1 MAEPAAAPM
10 DIRALGALLGDTLW
24 QWFNANAQRL
34 GASLAFY
41 SVFSM
46 APLLVVVVGIAG
58 LVFGREAAEGQIVWQ
73 IRDLIGQQGAEV
85 IQTMLQNANRPA
97 AGLMATVI
105 GLLVL
110 LFGASAVFAE
120 LRSSLNMVWG
130 VQAPATVGL
139 VSIVKNRFFS
149 FAMVVA
155 IGFLLLVSLVVN
167 AILSAAGTLMGGML
181 PVPEPVLQLV
191 NTAISLA
198 AITGLFALL
207 YKMVPDVTIAWQDV
221 MTGAFVTALLFSAG
235 KLAIGLYLGKASIG
249 SAYGAAGSVVVLLM
263 WVYYSAQVFFLG
275 AVFTRLYAER
285 YGSRAPRLKGRAG
298 RPRAA

>member
-1 MAEPAAAPM
+1 MVKPREL
-10 DIRALGALLGDTLW
+10 RSLLIDTAW

-41 SVFSM
+41 TIFSM

-58 LVFGREAAEGQIVWQ
+58 MVFGREAAEGQIVWQ
-73 IRDLIGQQGAEV
+73 IRDLVGEQGAEV
-85 IQTMLQNANRPA
+85 AAAMLGRIDQPA
-97 AGLMATVI
+97 AGALATAV
-105 GLLVL
+105 GFVVL

-120 LRSSLNMVWG
+120 LRSSLNAVWG
-130 VQAPATVGL
+130 VPAPPGAGL
-139 VSIVKNRFFS
+139 VVMVKDRFFS

-167 AILSAAGTLMGGML
+167 AALAAVGRVAATML
-181 PVPEPVLQLV
+181 PMPEAALQAA
-191 NTAISLA
+191 NTAVSLV

-207 YKMVPDVTIAWQDV
+207 YKVVPDARIAWRDV
-221 MTGAFVTALLFSAG
+221 LTGAFVTAALFSAG
-235 KLAIGLYLGKASIG
+235 KLLIGLYLGKASIG

-263 WVYYSAQVFFLG
+263 WVYYSAQIFFLG

-285 YGSRAPRLKGRAG
+285 HGSRARKPEGERTGK
-298 RPRAA
+298 PRAA